1 MRTVIATAHKVQ
13 KVEWQVSIDI
23 PDDLLEK
30 DWASYVAKNADG
42 FWTEC
47 DALSS
52 LRITEKDIIQI
63 VEDKEEYEQHK
74 GVAQTD

>member
-1 MRTVIATAHKVQ
+1 
-13 KVEWQVSIDI
+13 
-23 PDDLLEK
+23 
-30 DWASYVAKNADG
+30 
-42 FWTEC
+42 WTEC